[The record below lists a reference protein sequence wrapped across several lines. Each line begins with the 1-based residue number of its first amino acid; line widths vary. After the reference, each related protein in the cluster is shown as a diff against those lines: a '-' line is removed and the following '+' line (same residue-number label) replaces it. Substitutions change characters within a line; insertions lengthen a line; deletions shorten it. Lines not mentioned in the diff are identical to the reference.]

1 MRFCDKLPKLRKEN
15 NLSQEQ
21 LADRLGVSRQA
32 ISKWESGSSYP
43 DMDKMIQICGVLNC
57 TLEDLLD
64 DGTIKGNGKQVTNKN
79 NLNTYFQD
87 FLKFITKSYNMFCSM
102 TFKEK
107 VTCFVEMM
115 FLCFVL
121 FIIGAIISSILDGII
136 YSILKFLPETI
147 HYFLS
152 NTIETIY
159 MTVLLILGI
168 IIVIHIFKIR
178 YLDYFVTIEDSTVKE
193 KTIEEPIEKQ
203 ENKKY
208 VEKTKEKIII
218 RDPKH
223 STFSFFSFL
232 AKLIIVVIK
241 FFAILFAIP
250 VIIFFIFSIFG
261 SIISLCHVIYGS
273 IFFYIFIIG
282 LGVICITYLILE
294 MFYKFIFDMKS
305 NLKKIFILL
314 IVGFS
319 FIGIGSGLTFV
330 RALKFNYIEDS
341 SNLKTVT
348 KEEHIEVVDGM
359 RFEFDNADYVIDN
372 SLNDIKLEITIPEN
386 FYYKIQKYEDILSN
400 ENEEKIVPYY
410 YLYLGA
416 ENLFKTYQL
425 VMNDLKNN
433 NIREYNSSNL
443 LKVKVYLSEQNYK
456 MLMKN

>member
-107 VTCFVEMM
+107 ISLFVEM
-115 FLCFVL
+115 FVL
-121 FIIGAIISSILDGII
+121 CLLLFIVGKMISIVLSGLI
-136 YSILKFLPETI
+136 YNILKFLPDNI
-147 HYFLS
+147 HYFLA

-178 YLDYFVTIEDSTVKE
+178 YLDYFVTIEDSPVKE

-232 AKLIIVVIK
+232 AKLIIVAIK

-282 LGVICITYLILE
+282 L
-294 MFYKFIFDMKS
+294 
-305 NLKKIFILL
+305 
-314 IVGFS
+314 
-319 FIGIGSGLTFV
+319 
-330 RALKFNYIEDS
+330 
-341 SNLKTVT
+341 
-348 KEEHIEVVDGM
+348 
-359 RFEFDNADYVIDN
+359 
-372 SLNDIKLEITIPEN
+372 
-386 FYYKIQKYEDILSN
+386 
-400 ENEEKIVPYY
+400 
-410 YLYLGA
+410 
-416 ENLFKTYQL
+416 
-425 VMNDLKNN
+425 
-433 NIREYNSSNL
+433 
-443 LKVKVYLSEQNYK
+443 
-456 MLMKN
+456 

>member
-107 VTCFVEMM
+107 ISFFVEM
-115 FLCFVL
+115 FVL
-121 FIIGAIISSILDGII
+121 CLLLLIVGKMISIVLNGLI
-136 YSILKFLPETI
+136 YNILKFLPDNI
-147 HYFLS
+147 HYFLA

-232 AKLIIVVIK
+232 AKLIIVAIK

-250 VIIFFIFSIFG
+250 VIIFFIFSIF
-261 SIISLCHVIYGS
+261 GS

-330 RALKFNYIEDS
+330 RALKFNYIEDD

-386 FYYKIQKYEDILSN
+386 FYYKIQKYEDILYN